1 MTITLDE
8 IIAID
13 NKVNNTI
20 IDKIC
25 QKFSFGLRKPKREK
39 IKYLFEYI
47 NNNNLWHYV
56 QTELIFFKHDINN
69 VCFFNYSK
77 ENFEQFLKN
86 LEYIEK
92 KEFNKINNIDMN
104 YKNYMKIFEDI
115 DCYSLVF
122 PKKKEAILRA
132 LTPVFKNTKFLNIK
146 ELECML

>member
-1 MTITLDE
+1 MTIILDE

-25 QKFSFGLRKPKREK
+25 EKLSFGLRKPKREK
-39 IKYLFEYI
+39 IKYLFEHI

-77 ENFEQFLKN
+77 ANFEQFLKN

-92 KEFNKINNIDMN
+92 KEFNKIKNIDIN
-104 YKNYMKIFEDI
+104 YKNYMRIFEDI
-115 DCYSLVF
+115 DVYSLTWSG
-122 PKKKEAILRA
+122 KKETILKA
-132 LTPVFKNTKFLNIK
+132 LTPVVKNVRLLNI
-146 ELECML
+146 EGLI